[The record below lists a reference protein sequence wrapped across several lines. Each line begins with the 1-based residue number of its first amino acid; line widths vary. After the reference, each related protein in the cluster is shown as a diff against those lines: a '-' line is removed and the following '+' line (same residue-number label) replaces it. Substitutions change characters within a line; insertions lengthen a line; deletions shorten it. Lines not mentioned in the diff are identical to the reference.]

1 LTGDTTLN
9 YTNDAVGSYII
20 QITQDATGGRTLSF
34 ASNRFLSDGVP
45 SISTAANSISL
56 IQLLFVSDKAI
67 ITSIQNLT
75 NV

>member
-34 ASNRFLSDGVP
+34 AANRFLSDVIP
-45 SISTAANSISL
+45 TISTAPNSISL
-56 IQLLFVSDKAI
+56 IQLLFINDKAI
-67 ITSIQNLT
+67 VQSIQNLT
-75 NV
+75 VL